1 VVYGL
6 KAEFYIPNNPMSFI
20 RRGWP
25 ESANT
30 WEPLENLK
38 ACSDIVDA
46 FDKRYKCEAL
56 PSSALFSHLQ
66 KMTLS
71 NVLVVCSMQVT
82 VAKVLSE
89 AKT

>member
-1 VVYGL
+1 MIVDYQL
-6 KAEFYIPNNPMSFI
+6 KTEFYIPNNPMSFI

-25 ESANT
+25 DSANT

-46 FDKRYKCEAL
+46 FDKRYKCEAIL
-56 PSSALFSHLQ
+56 ALFSNLQ
-66 KMTLS
+66 KLTLS
-71 NVLVVCSMQVT
+71 IVLLVCSMQVT

-89 AKT
+89 AET